1 MEENNNNS
9 ENKVVEEAKKL
20 AKDEIKNVAKEA
32 GKKLWAWAAP
42 AIGWFVLIILAVGV
56 ANLIVYEVKAFFSG
70 KTINSS
76 ANSTSADQVK
86 SLVSTSSNGG
96 YTLNENY
103 SEQIIE
109 EMEEG
114 SIDVEEMGFITENGD
129 NMIDKYI
136 KVEMQTMLPRT
147 GVSGDFDGIIKIQR
161 LSADTGT
168 VKELTYKKYDDY
180 CEINDSSIL
189 DYFSLN
195 PETFELCIATNQYTI
210 YKDFD
215 GNEITNMKTSSI
227 TKHEIEYQSSI
238 QNYATPLN
246 FLLTLHVIAQDVDFM
261 NDVVDMAL
269 GENDPIV
276 LTYVESSIIE
286 STQKDYSGTD
296 VITKTTTTKIDA
308 PDTPDDPSTEDINE
322 YDDNITVKTSKPV
335 QESETEINNANIRDY
350 EVTIDYHQKI
360 ETTNIGTLHVTKADT
375 WLKKSEK
382 KIEQISSP
390 TAEFQ
395 ESSRELFE
403 EQYKTLPSE
412 TTTTTNTPTSSDS
425 SSEEDDE
432 NEMTTTTVTIDKEQ
446 HIYIEEIISTK
457 ADSRAYTVVD
467 SASEIKVDDF
477 VEMIQ
482 ESYPKVKNN
491 LTTSPSNIFY
501 LLQQNENTQ
510 KLEQIMR
517 YIIYKLSGMDYGVTE
532 ADLEFLLNDSFIQ
545 YTATTNLSNYLRQFS
560 HSTRAPRTPDGKYY
574 LMYGDGVGWPT
585 IGDAD
590 LQWKSHYDKFNISGK
605 VFENGVEK
613 EVPNIAEYVK
623 GYLGSHDATYTDTEI
638 YQMQIYI
645 EKKIVDD
652 IGSQV
657 QQKYYQAVENAVDG
671 LNLSKQQ
678 IFALVTIDY
687 NFGSLPVRNG
697 KTFKQT
703 YEAGLELYKEGSWE
717 HNRYIWDNW
726 WCALGGGAPGHIPAR
741 DAAFETYVKGVFDF
755 SKSDAGG
762 VFSRGYYI
770 YYTTEQL
777 AKFDY
782 APQKQITR
790 TAGNEQEIFTLE
802 QSAGTYESN
811 NSDSRVKG
819 YYTSTSGRK
828 FTVLNQNTISGW
840 DKCCNRA
847 AAAIIVSGYS
857 DESPDELINTIN
869 LNKATYKWGSVPSDQ
884 YFEQYGLKLDK
895 TISDYKTV
903 SEYPALIRSQLKM
916 GGYAMVW
923 ININD
928 NSGNYFGKSGTK
940 WTGLYHWVPILD
952 YKVENG
958 EEKMLIAD
966 WRGAGWY
973 SINEFQY
980 GLSEIVLISE
990 R

>member
-1 MEENNNNS
+1 MEENSNNN

-20 AKDEIKNVAKEA
+20 AKDATKNLAKEA

-56 ANLIVYEVKAFFSG
+56 VNLVVYEVKAFFTG

-96 YTLNENY
+96 YALNENY

-109 EMEEG
+109 EMEAG
-114 SIDVEEMGFITENGD
+114 SIDAEEMGFITENGD

-136 KVEMQTMLPRT
+136 KVEMQTMLPKT

-168 VKELTYKKYDDY
+168 VKELKYKKYDEY
-180 CEINDSSIL
+180 CKINDSSIL

-215 GNEITNMKTSSI
+215 GNEITDMKTSSV

-296 VITKTTTTKIDA
+296 IITKTTTTKVDA
-308 PDTPDDPSTEDINE
+308 PDTPDDPATEDVNE
-322 YDDNITVKTSKPV
+322 YDDNITIETSDPV
-335 QESETEINNANIRDY
+335 QDSETEINNANIEDY
-350 EVTIDYHQKI
+350 EVTLDYHQKI

-382 KIEQISSP
+382 KIEQISTP
-390 TAEFQ
+390 TTEFQ
-395 ESSRELFE
+395 ENSRTPFAE
-403 EQYKTLPSE
+403 EYKNLPSE
-412 TTTTTNTPTSSDS
+412 TSTTSEGDPETVTTI
-425 SSEEDDE
+425 
-432 NEMTTTTVTIDKEQ
+432 TIDKEQ

-457 ADSRAYTVVD
+457 ADSKAYTVVD

-491 LTTSPSNIFY
+491 FTTSPSNIFY

-517 YIIYKLSGMDYGVTE
+517 YVIYKLSGMDYGVTE
-532 ADLEFLLNDSFIQ
+532 SDLEFLLSDAFTE

-560 HSTRAPRTPDGKYY
+560 HSTKAPRSADGKYY

-605 VFENGVEK
+605 VLENGAEK
-613 EVPNIAEYVK
+613 DIGNIAEYVK
-623 GYLGSHDATYTDTEI
+623 GYLGSHDATFTDAEI
-638 YQMQIYI
+638 AQMQIYI
-645 EKKIVDD
+645 EKAVVDD

-755 SKSDAGG
+755 SQSDAGG
-762 VFSRGYYI
+762 VFNRGYYI
-770 YYTTEQL
+770 YYTAEQL

-782 APQKQITR
+782 APQKTITR
-790 TAGNEQEIFTLE
+790 TAEKEQEIFTLE
-802 QSAGTYESN
+802 QSAGTYEA
-811 NSDSRVKG
+811 NSADARVNG
-819 YYTSTSGRK
+819 YYTSTTGRK
-828 FTVLNQNTISGW
+828 FTVLNQNKISNWG
-840 DKCCNRA
+840 DKCNRA

-857 DESPDELINTIN
+857 DDSPDELISKIN
-869 LNKATYKWGSVPSDQ
+869 LSKATDRWSSVPSDK
-884 YFEQYGLKLDK
+884 YFEQYGLKLDS
-895 TISDYKTV
+895 TISDYKAV
-903 SEYPALIRSQLKM
+903 SEYPELIRNQLKM

-928 NSGNYFGKSGTK
+928 NSGVYYGKSGTK
-940 WTGLYHWVPILD
+940 WTSLYHWVPILD

-958 EEKMLIAD
+958 EEKILIAD